1 MLHDTSV
8 NVKIIKLVTG
18 EEIIAQTFSKSKD
31 GKYLPVVK
39 SPLMLVLVKNEKTP
53 ELADVSFVPW
63 ILGVNILDTEI
74 AINPETI
81 VTIIE
86 PNFNLE
92 QKYNTALNSFKAR
105 IKAKHEALNTTP
117 EPDSSNDV
125 SPEEN
130 TEN

>member
-1 MLHDTSV
+1 MLQDTSV
-8 NVKIIKLVTG
+8 NIKLIKLVTG
-18 EEIIAQTFSKSKD
+18 EEIIAQAYSKSKD

-63 ILGVNILDTEI
+63 ILGVDIIETEI

-81 VTIIE
+81 ITIVD

-92 QKYNTALNSFKAR
+92 QKYTTAINSFKNRVQKASENK
-105 IKAKHEALNTTP
+105 IK
-117 EPDSSNDV
+117 
-125 SPEEN
+125 EE
-130 TEN
+130 TVKE